1 MNRRRSPGHEDPPRN
16 KLYRNRA
23 DGMLAGVC
31 AGFADYFGFDTGI
44 TRVVVVIGALIFPTL
59 ILVYIILAFVLKPR
73 PFQTRAHERGERD
86 LGRRVRADPHS
97 SLDVVRHRF
106 RELDARLQR
115 LEKYLTSERFRLDRE
130 FAGLKDG

>member
-1 MNRRRSPGHEDPPRN
+1 MPGYEDPPRN

-31 AGFADYFGFDTGI
+31 AGFADYFGFDTGV
-44 TRVVVVIGALIFPTL
+44 TRVVVVIGALLFPTV
-59 ILVYIILAFVLKPR
+59 ILVYIILAVVLKPQPYESR
-73 PFQTRAHERGERD
+73 PREPGERD

-97 SLDVVRHRF
+97 SLDGARHRF
-106 RELDARLQR
+106 RALDARVQR

-130 FAGLKDG
+130 FAGLKDS